1 MIKLKIL
8 LTLSL
13 RNGLRLNRKEEIMK
27 TVKDV
32 SEITGISI
40 RTLRYYDEIGL
51 LKPTELTEAGYRL
64 YDNKALEKLQEIMFF
79 RELEIPLMDI
89 KKIMENPNYD
99 KEQVLL
105 AQKSFL
111 ERKRNRLNGIIELIT
126 DVMKG
131 VNTMSFE
138 AFNNDD
144 IQKMLDHTLETMSKE
159 ALDEQVAKY
168 GSKEKYREYLASGF
182 ANEQA
187 MADLVKWYG
196 SKEKAMEAILQ
207 STGKAD
213 ESKPEQDENDKIYK
227 QFMSAKK
234 ENNDQLAKEAV
245 VMLAENY
252 KKLFHLDNAR
262 NILLDLAKEYL
273 AHEKLAE
280 AADKQYGA
288 GCAEYIGKT
297 IQMYYGI

>member
-1 MIKLKIL
+1 
-8 LTLSL
+8 
-13 RNGLRLNRKEEIMK
+13 MK

-32 SEITGISI
+32 SDITGISI

-51 LKPTELTEAGYRL
+51 LKPTKLTESGYRL
-64 YDNKALEKLQEIMFF
+64 YNNKALEQLQEIMFF

-144 IQKMLDHTLETMSKE
+144 IQKMLDHTLATMSKE
-159 ALDEQVAKY
+159 VLDEQVAKY
-168 GSKEKYREYLASGF
+168 GSKEK
-182 ANEQA
+182 
-187 MADLVKWYG
+187 
-196 SKEKAMEAILQ
+196 AMEAILKP
-207 STGKAD
+207 TGKAD
-213 ESKPEQDENDKIYK
+213 NFKPEQDENDKIYK

-252 KKLFHLDNAR
+252 KKQFHLDNAR

-280 AADKQYGA
+280 ATDKQYGV
-288 GCAEYIGKT
+288 GCAEYIGNA
-297 IQMYYGI
+297 IQMYYGV